1 MISIKS
7 NNITADIQQNEL
19 VEILLRT
26 ALFLFIAALLFV
38 LIMYIHLRFTKA
50 KLSREARMSRI
61 FQELLI
67 QYVNTE
73 SNELR
78 KGDIILERI
87 NSLIKDDE
95 YKEILRRNIVALH
108 KLFVGEI
115 KERIESLYCMLGL
128 YRDTIEMLAN
138 GNWSKKLIALNEL
151 KEMNL
156 ERSRNEVRKLVTNK
170 NTRVSLLAIQTIM
183 DIDKNPF
190 LFLADHHLPISQA
203 QAIFI
208 AKKVSTKKDLRANE
222 LLFLFRHHEPSI
234 NKLGIQIAQLAN
246 LKEAVKY
253 IVPFLQHKEIELQI
267 QAFITLSCLNAPI
280 TYRELYEYCNAS
292 DSATL
297 NIILSR
303 IDAEYRNIPEPLN
316 QMILSRLAMK

>member
-1 MISIKS
+1 MITITSS
-7 NNITADIQQNEL
+7 NITADIQQDEL
-19 VEILLRT
+19 VGILLRT
-26 ALFLFIAALLFV
+26 ALFLFLAALLFV
-38 LIMYIHLRFTKA
+38 LIMYIHLHLVKA
-50 KLSREARMSRI
+50 KFSRETRMSRI

-73 SNELR
+73 SDELQ
-78 KGDIILERI
+78 KSDIILERI
-87 NSLIKDDE
+87 HSLMKDDE
-95 YKEILRRNIVALH
+95 YKEILRRNIIALH

-128 YRDTIEMLAN
+128 YRDTIDMLSY

-170 NTRVSLLAIQTIM
+170 NINVSLLAIQTIM

-190 LFLADHHLPISQA
+190 LFLADHHFPITQA

-208 AKKVSTKKDLRANE
+208 AKKVSTKKNLRASE

-234 NKLGIQIAQLAN
+234 NKLGIQIAQYTQS
-246 LKEAVKY
+246 KEAVNF

-267 QAFITLSCLNAPI
+267 QAFITLSCLNEPI
-280 TYRELYEYCNAS
+280 TIRDLYEFCNAS

-297 NIILSR
+297 NVILTR
-303 IDAEYRNIPEPLN
+303 IEAENRNIPESLN
-316 QMILSRLAMK
+316 RMIHSSIAMK